1 MIMRRRDGAELQYR
15 GYFPVSQLSTSLKH
29 RLERALR
36 LEGRARTNMLDLI
49 KSTVLREV
57 DADRGNMTEVEIDD
71 QQAPVYPLHYES
83 DMTAVYRPST
93 PRPFRYSELKL
104 TNADGNEIQDQTAML
119 NLPMRV
125 PGGKLRPRILNAA
138 GISPYALEDSGSV
151 NCCVYQLSRHLDIP
165 EEQVQAEMEA
175 LWQRRHHEE
184 TSFFVSPA
192 MVLEWC
198 KETRS
203 CYFFVANQLHTAERV
218 DSHAKGIAFAWH
230 DRHMWLYESTTWC
243 AATA

>member
-1 MIMRRRDGAELQYR
+1 
-15 GYFPVSQLSTSLKH
+15 
-29 RLERALR
+29 
-36 LEGRARTNMLDLI
+36 
-49 KSTVLREV
+49 
-57 DADRGNMTEVEIDD
+57 
-71 QQAPVYPLHYES
+71 
-83 DMTAVYRPST
+83 
-93 PRPFRYSELKL
+93 
-104 TNADGNEIQDQTAML
+104 ML

-125 PGGKLRPRILNAA
+125 PGAKLRPRLLNAA

-151 NCCVYQLSRHLDIP
+151 HCAVYQLSRHLEIP

-175 LWQRRHHEE
+175 LWQRRHPEE

-243 AATA
+243 AATASRGVRVPAAFKLRQRDKGAGQKGVVVIVVELIIPMSPQGVY